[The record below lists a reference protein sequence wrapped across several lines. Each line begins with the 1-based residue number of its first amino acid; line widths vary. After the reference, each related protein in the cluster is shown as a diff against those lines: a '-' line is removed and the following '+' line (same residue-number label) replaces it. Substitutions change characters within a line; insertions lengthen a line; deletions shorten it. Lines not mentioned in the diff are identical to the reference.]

1 MAKQTINIGSSA
13 NDGTGDPLRTAF
25 NKINA
30 NFTELYGNTDEANDI
45 VEDTTPQLG
54 GNLDVNNQSITTNVT
69 NGNVAVAANGTGT
82 IELQSNTNVTGNL
95 TASGNIIANGNINLG
110 NAAGDQVKVTGV
122 FEADQLQIDGT
133 VLTSTVTNGP
143 VSIQGNGT
151 GNVNIE
157 NVSINQNEIT
167 ASNSND
173 DLVLSGAGT
182 GSVKA
187 GALKFKGTSISSDDS
202 TIVNINEGLVVSGAV
217 TMAST
222 LAVGTNATVS
232 GNLAVTGTSA
242 LTGAVTIDSNINIT
256 DNVIKTTASNSD
268 LVLTPAGTGGIVASG
283 IRFKGTS
290 ISADDSSIININ
302 EGLTVDGNASVS
314 GTLTTADVTTT
325 GNVTISGNIA
335 PGTLGIGDLNITADG
350 TITTDSN
357 GDINLEPAGTGA
369 VKVASNLDV
378 TGTGTVTGQFNVDN
392 LRLDGNVLSATSGS
406 ITLTPA
412 TGMNVVLGGIATA
425 AEFQATL
432 GEFVTLRTD
441 TLSTDT
447 SNADLTIGTQGTG
460 KIVLDVDTMRR
471 TGDLELDVSGSLY
484 LDADSG
490 TIFLQDGTAG
500 TFGQF
505 VRAGSNDLTIASGST
520 QALIFT
526 GANAAFQ
533 GNLSA
538 AGSSTLDG
546 VTITDNTVSTN
557 ASNADLQLGA
567 NGTGVIDILTAT
579 QTTVGSAG
587 GANAL
592 PGQPT
597 GYIKIKIGGT
607 LRVIPF
613 YDQA

>member
-54 GNLDVNNQSITTNVT
+54 GNLDVNNKSITTNVT

-447 SNADLTIGTQGTG
+447 SNANLTIGTQGTG
-460 KIVLDVDTMRR
+460 HIVLETEKIAR
-471 TGDLELDVSGSLY
+471 TGNLEFDMSGY
-484 LDADSG
+484 VVIDSG
-490 TIFLQDGTAG
+490 AGDIYLKDDGTG
-500 TFGQF
+500 FGIL
-505 VRAGSNDLTIASGST
+505 SNSSGNLEIKSGNT
-520 QALIFT
+520 TALSMT
-526 GANAAFQ
+526 GANVAAQ
-533 GNLSA
+533 GDLSV

-546 VTITDNTVSTN
+546 VTINDNTVSTN

>member
-447 SNADLTIGTQGTG
+447 SNANLTIGTQGTG
-460 KIVLDVDTMRR
+460 HIVLETEKIAR
-471 TGDLELDVSGSLY
+471 TGNLEFDMSGY
-484 LDADSG
+484 VVIDSG
-490 TIFLQDGTAG
+490 AGDIYLKDDGTG
-500 TFGQF
+500 FGIL
-505 VRAGSNDLTIASGST
+505 SNSSGNLEIKSGNT
-520 QALIFT
+520 TALSMT
-526 GANAAFQ
+526 GANVAAQ
-533 GNLSA
+533 GDLSV

-546 VTITDNTVSTN
+546 VTINDNTVSTN

>member
-54 GNLDVNNQSITTNVT
+54 GNLDVNNKSITTNVT

-406 ITLTPA
+406 ITLT
-412 TGMNVVLGGIATA
+412 IRH
-425 AEFQATL
+425 F
-432 GEFVTLRTD
+432 
-441 TLSTDT
+441 LSL
-447 SNADLTIGTQGTG
+447 SI
-460 KIVLDVDTMRR
+460 
-471 TGDLELDVSGSLY
+471 Y
-484 LDADSG
+484 L
-490 TIFLQDGTAG
+490 LQ
-500 TFGQF
+500 
-505 VRAGSNDLTIASGST
+505 
-520 QALIFT
+520 
-526 GANAAFQ
+526 
-533 GNLSA
+533 
-538 AGSSTLDG
+538 
-546 VTITDNTVSTN
+546 
-557 ASNADLQLGA
+557 
-567 NGTGVIDILTAT
+567 
-579 QTTVGSAG
+579 
-587 GANAL
+587 
-592 PGQPT
+592 
-597 GYIKIKIGGT
+597 
-607 LRVIPF
+607 
-613 YDQA
+613 